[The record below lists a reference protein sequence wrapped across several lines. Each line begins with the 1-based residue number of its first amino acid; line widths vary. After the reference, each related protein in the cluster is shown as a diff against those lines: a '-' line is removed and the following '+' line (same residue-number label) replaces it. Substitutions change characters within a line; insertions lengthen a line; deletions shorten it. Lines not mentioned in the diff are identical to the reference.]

1 MNIPDNLKIIKTT
14 IVARQYIGSFKD
26 EIESLNKEG
35 IIIVDWATIP
45 AKGAPYVATVYI
57 CKQENTAL

>member
-14 IVARQYIGSFKD
+14 IVAHQYSGPFKD
-26 EIESLNKEG
+26 AIESLNKEG
-35 IIIVDWATIP
+35 IIIVDGATVP
-45 AKGAPYVATVYI
+45 SKGVTYVATVYI